1 MKPRTCIKQVPTCPK
16 IYTLH
21 PTPYTLHPTPYTLH
35 LTPCIQMFDFET
47 TLSGI
52 EYKIRKLVDEN
63 NGLRAEIARL
73 TESNEELGETIKNQE
88 KTINKQKEE
97 TNILKLRNTLVQKG
111 DSAEIKL
118 KINQLIRNIDKSLS
132 LLTQIND

>member
-1 MKPRTCIKQVPTCPK
+1 
-16 IYTLH
+16 
-21 PTPYTLHPTPYTLH
+21 
-35 LTPCIQMFDFET
+35 MFDFET

-73 TESNEELGETIKNQE
+73 TESNEELRETIKNQE

>member
-1 MKPRTCIKQVPTCPK
+1 
-16 IYTLH
+16 
-21 PTPYTLHPTPYTLH
+21 
-35 LTPCIQMFDFET
+35 MFDFET

-73 TESNEELGETIKNQE
+73 TESNEELRETIKNQE
-88 KTINKQKEE
+88 ETIKKQKEE

-132 LLTQIND
+132 LLTQID

>member
-1 MKPRTCIKQVPTCPK
+1 
-16 IYTLH
+16 
-21 PTPYTLHPTPYTLH
+21 
-35 LTPCIQMFDFET
+35 QMFDFET

-73 TESNEELGETIKNQE
+73 TESNEELRETIKNQE

>member
-1 MKPRTCIKQVPTCPK
+1 
-16 IYTLH
+16 
-21 PTPYTLHPTPYTLH
+21 
-35 LTPCIQMFDFET
+35 MFDFET

-63 NGLRAEIARL
+63 NGLKAEIARL
-73 TESNEELGETIKNQE
+73 TESNEELIENIKKLE
-88 KTINKQKEE
+88 ETINKQKEE

>member
-1 MKPRTCIKQVPTCPK
+1 
-16 IYTLH
+16 
-21 PTPYTLHPTPYTLH
+21 
-35 LTPCIQMFDFET
+35 MFDFET

-52 EYKIRKLVDEN
+52 DYKVRKIIEQN
-63 NGLRAEIARL
+63 NALKAEVARL
-73 TESNEELGETIKNQE
+73 NEANEELRETIKNQE
-88 KTINKQKEE
+88 LTINQQKEE

-132 LLTQIND
+132 LLTQID